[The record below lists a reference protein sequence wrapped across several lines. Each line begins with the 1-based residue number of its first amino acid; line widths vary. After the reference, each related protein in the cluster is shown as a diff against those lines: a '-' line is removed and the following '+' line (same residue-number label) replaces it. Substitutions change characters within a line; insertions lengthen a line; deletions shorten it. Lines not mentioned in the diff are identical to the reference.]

1 MTRTHQKDG
10 IAICLQEI
18 ICCVLKEVISYSL
31 VRESISASNLSRRS
45 HPNRKSNP
53 SLLDNGPLNPR
64 GPAIAIASEFIGKQL
79 EFKNVCLFG
88 CTVAVCV
95 CEREMELMWVDACV
109 CGFFFMSSFEWFPSE
124 GAFYSWI
131 PPGWVWLFDWTAPRR
146 PLSPQ
151 SNEDHV

>member
-1 MTRTHQKDG
+1 MTRTHQKNG
-10 IAICLQEI
+10 IAKCLQEI

-31 VRESISASNLSRRS
+31 VRESISTSNLSRRS

-109 CGFFFMSSFEWFPSE
+109 CDFFYELFWVISQRGCVLQLDSSRMSLTF
-124 GAFYSWI
+124 
-131 PPGWVWLFDWTAPRR
+131 WLNSPTAASQ
-146 PLSPQ
+146 SP
-151 SNEDHV
+151 V

>member
-1 MTRTHQKDG
+1 MTRTHQKNG

-31 VRESISASNLSRRS
+31 VRESISTSNLSRRS
-45 HPNRKSNP
+45 HPNRKSNR

-95 CEREMELMWVDACV
+95 CVREKWSLCE
-109 CGFFFMSSFEWFPSE
+109 
-124 GAFYSWI
+124 
-131 PPGWVWLFDWTAPRR
+131 
-146 PLSPQ
+146 
-151 SNEDHV
+151 